1 MFETLSLLV
10 LVAVFGVILIHYMVV
25 PCGCKPELTLGGL
38 VLLNIKN
45 ILKLIFT
52 GEKGW
57 LVRLRILAFW
67 LGTLSFAILF
77 LTGFGPVVS
86 GGRLH
91 GYLLMLHAT
100 FAPVFI
106 VCAMVVV
113 VGGAA
118 QYCFSSKDGEL
129 LANPG
134 QYKGDLG
141 GILTDT
147 GIAAK
152 ACFWVLAIM
161 TLPLTMTMVL
171 GMLPLFGTEI
181 QEFLYHAHR
190 WSALIF
196 AAFAIFELYLLLRM
210 QILSVD

>member
-1 MFETLSLLV
+1 MFETISLLV
-10 LVAVFGVILIHYMVV
+10 LVVVFGVILIHHMVV
-25 PCGCKPELTLGGL
+25 PCGCKPELTIGGL
-38 VLLNIKN
+38 VILNIKN

-57 LVRLRILAFW
+57 LVRLRVLAFW
-67 LGTLSFAILF
+67 LGTLSFAVLF
-77 LTGFGPVVS
+77 LSGFGPVVS

-100 FAPVFI
+100 FAPVFLA
-106 VCAMVVV
+106 CAMVVV

-118 QYCFSSKDGEL
+118 QYCFNSKDGEL
-129 LANPG
+129 LLQPSE
-134 QYKGDLG
+134 YKGGLA

-152 ACFWVLAIM
+152 ACFWILAVM
-161 TLPLTMTMVL
+161 TLPLTLSMVFS
-171 GMLPLFGTEI
+171 MFPIFGTEM
-181 QEFLYHAHR
+181 QEFLFEAHR

-196 AAFAIFELYLLLRM
+196 AAFAIFELYLLLRI
-210 QILSVD
+210 QILATD